1 MSFLQS
7 LHIVI
12 GSANVSRWPDAFQIF
27 GCMMIVASRPAT
39 SLRPRTVNCH
49 QACFTFCFSS
59 QPRGP

>member
-27 GCMMIVASRPAT
+27 GCMMIVASSPAT

-49 QACFTFCFSS
+49 HACLTFCLSS
-59 QPRGP
+59 HPSGP